1 MFSTRGGYDEKPD
14 DYKLKDN
21 KGNDVLCYACNK
33 SSLGKRPI
41 VTCDYCGQHWH
52 LDCHDPPLAN
62 PPNRDALGCKKG
74 DWMCP
79 LHADHELRELDTR
92 LLKPAR
98 PARRVHIRRPRLA
111 KTKETALQR
120 GLANNGIIEIA
131 DDDSDATDSEFFEED
146 RDSAI
151 VYKLPQ
157 QGIKLDFIDKVKQ
170 YDIRNSPRLSDLPS

>member
-1 MFSTRGGYDEKPD
+1 
-14 DYKLKDN
+14 
-21 KGNDVLCYACNK
+21 
-33 SSLGKRPI
+33 
-41 VTCDYCGQHWH
+41 
-52 LDCHDPPLAN
+52 
-62 PPNRDALGCKKG
+62 
-74 DWMCP
+74 MCP

-157 QGIKLDFIDKVKQ
+157 QGIRLDFIDKVKQ
-170 YDIRNSPRLSDLPS
+170 CDIRNSPRLSDLPS